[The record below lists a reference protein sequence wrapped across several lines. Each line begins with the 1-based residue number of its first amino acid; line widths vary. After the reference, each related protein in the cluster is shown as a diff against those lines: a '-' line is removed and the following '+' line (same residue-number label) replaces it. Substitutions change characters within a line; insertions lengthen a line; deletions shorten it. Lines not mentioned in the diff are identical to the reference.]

1 MRTFAFL
8 LFTFITGASF
18 AQQHIIPLDSAKR
31 AALSYSKM
39 LKNGHLRIDAAQAGV
54 EAAKSDYLPSVSAT
68 GAALYG
74 FKDFVPAIPS
84 FLNSGINNI
93 YLAAATA
100 NAPIYAGG
108 KVRISNSLAAL
119 QLQVSKVLMTQLTD
133 SVLLLTEQKYWNLV
147 DLQERQK
154 LLDYNERLLR
164 RLLKQQEDL
173 LASGLIARND
183 LLKTKVQLNELLVNK
198 SQLENSRRV
207 SLFDFSLHTGI
218 PYDSMLVMQDSLS
231 KETLPGMP
239 ALQPDTS
246 LSAVTGYQLLL
257 HQLQGE
263 RLQTK
268 LTKAGTLP
276 SVSAGLSASEA
287 GVIGKGIGSSF
298 VPAAIATI
306 SIPISDGWWGRSS
319 KQLKQ
324 RKISEQIAENEIA
337 DGANRLKVA
346 VIRSW
351 YDLKDQLSQI
361 EYARVN
367 LEEAEENLKVNTDN
381 YSQGLSSVT
390 DVLDAQNSYQQ
401 AQYVL
406 TDAYATFRLRL
417 ALYRFAT
424 GKISSE

>member
-1 MRTFAFL
+1 M
-8 LFTFITGASF
+8 TGPSF
-18 AQQHIIPLDSAKR
+18 AQQHIISLDSAKR
-31 AALSYSKM
+31 AALSHSKTIR
-39 LKNGHLRIDAAQAGV
+39 NGHLRIDAAKLGV
-54 EAAKSDYLPSVSAT
+54 EAAKSDHLPSVSAM
-68 GAALYG
+68 GVGLYG

-84 FLNSGINNI
+84 FLNNGINNL

-100 NAPIYAGG
+100 STPIYAGG
-108 KVRISNSLAAL
+108 KIRISNSLASL
-119 QLQVSKVLMTQLTD
+119 QLQVSKVQMTQSRD
-133 SVLLLTEQKYWNLV
+133 SVLLLTEQKYWSLV

-154 LLDYNERLLR
+154 FLAYNERLLR
-164 RLLKQQEDL
+164 HLLKQQQDL

-183 LLKTKVQLNELLVNK
+183 LLKTKVQLNELLVDQSK
-198 SQLENSRRV
+198 LENSRRV
-207 SLFDFSLHTGI
+207 SLFDLSLHTGI
-218 PYDSMLVMQDSLS
+218 PYDSTLVMQDSLS

-246 LSAVTGYQLLL
+246 LATVAGYQLLV

-263 RLQTK
+263 QLQTK
-268 LTKAGTLP
+268 MTKAGTLP
-276 SVSAGLSASEA
+276 SISAGLSASEA

-298 VPAAIATI
+298 VPAAMATI
-306 SIPISDGWWGRSS
+306 SIPISDGWWGRGS
-319 KQLKQ
+319 KQIKQ

-337 DGANRLKVA
+337 DGANRLRVA

-361 EYARVN
+361 EYARVS
-367 LEEAEENLKVNTDN
+367 LEEAAENLKVNTDN
-381 YSQGLSSVT
+381 YGQGLNSVT

-417 ALYRFAT
+417 ALYRFTT